1 MIENGLVIAVVS
13 GAVVLVGAV
22 NVCYQI
28 YKMTEIDAR
37 ARGLKHPRFWA
48 FIAMNGNNSSGLLLY
63 LLGRRKFPV
72 ISMPETDQKEIDA
85 RKKRAGA
92 GLIFIVLGGIGLIL
106 YISLMK

>member
-1 MIENGLVIAVVS
+1 MIENGLVLAVVS
-13 GAVVLVGAV
+13 GAIALVGAI
-22 NVCYQI
+22 NTALQI

-63 LLGRRKFPV
+63 LLGRRKFPL
-72 ISMPETDQKEIDA
+72 IGMSEADQKEMDT

-92 GLIFIVLGGIGLIL
+92 GLVFIVIGGIGLIV
-106 YISLMK
+106 YIFLMK